1 MFFFYCCERFHVAW
15 KQIFWGSVQ
24 VHNLLLSFLLR
35 SPTKNSFEETLFKSL
50 HHYPPLYNSPRRDFD
65 ESKNTAFGKRLQ
77 RRWYLLLS
85 FDSLRTCTQTFTF
98 RSGWMTLCGYWES
111 LCLTARG
118 YVFFCWR
125 GLLICRWLLLTQPDD
140 FSDLL
145 PCSLPHR
152 PRLLLWLCVLLSF
165 S

>member
-1 MFFFYCCERFHVAW
+1 M
-15 KQIFWGSVQ
+15 Q

-98 RSGWMTLCGYWES
+98 RSGWMILDTE
-111 LCLTARG
+111 R
-118 YVFFCWR
+118 VFV
-125 GLLICRWLLLTQPDD
+125 
-140 FSDLL
+140 
-145 PCSLPHR
+145 LPHVGTSSSADEVCSSVDGFFLPSPMILVIFFPAPFPTVPVFCSDFAFFFPFPKR
-152 PRLLLWLCVLLSF
+152 ERETVTANLIHDF
-165 S
+165 K